1 MRYRRSIVPSFH
13 RSAIPLFRYSVV
25 TLAVARRPSS
35 SKSNRKEP
43 TMNDDEITSTKTNE
57 MRGAGGTPGGLGEFL
72 FGLAMA
78 AGGGYL
84 LMNQVTVSSG
94 AWQLWGYNAFGL
106 SLIPLLIGIGL
117 LFFDGRSKAGWILT
131 VFGALVIFL
140 GILTNLTIFFRP
152 TSLFGTMII
161 LVLLV
166 GGLGL
171 VARSLRSK
179 A

>member
-1 MRYRRSIVPSFH
+1 
-13 RSAIPLFRYSVV
+13 
-25 TLAVARRPSS
+25 
-35 SKSNRKEP
+35 
-43 TMNDDEITSTKTNE
+43 
-57 MRGAGGTPGGLGEFL
+57 
-72 FGLAMA
+72 MA

-94 AWQLWGYNAFGL
+94 LWQLWGYNAFGI
-106 SLIPLLIGIGL
+106 SLIPLLIGVGL
-117 LFFDGRSKAGWILT
+117 LFFDGSSKLGWVLT
-131 VFGALVIFL
+131 VLGALVILL

-152 TSLFGTMII
+152 TSLFNTLII

-171 VARSLRSK
+171 IARSLRAK